1 MGARGPPPLPEFLMT
16 LLHNQIFLLLV
27 IIILGELLGKIRLW
41 NLSLGPS
48 AIIFVALAFGH
59 FGVTLPQGVQT
70 IGLAMFI
77 YAVGLQ
83 AGPGFASSFRSH
95 GLAMA
100 LTVIVMAVTGILV
113 SYALLPDSSASMRGP
128 VPGFSPGP

>member
-1 MGARGPPPLPEFLMT
+1 MT
-16 LLHNQIFLLLV
+16 LLHNQIFLLLL
-27 IIILGELLGKIRLW
+27 IIILGELLGKLRLW

-59 FGVTLPQGVQT
+59 YGVTLPAGVQT

-83 AGPGFASSFRSH
+83 AGPGFASSFRSP
-95 GLAMA
+95 
-100 LTVIVMAVTGILV
+100 
-113 SYALLPDSSASMRGP
+113 SRER
-128 VPGFSPGP
+128 